1 MRFQDRDKRDLF
13 SVGKG
18 PGLDEKKNVAN
29 TTPAKKNQIHS
40 ENTPRGTA
48 TKNNT

>member
-13 SVGKG
+13 SMGKG

-40 ENTPRGTA
+40 ERARRGTVR
-48 TKNNT
+48 KNNT